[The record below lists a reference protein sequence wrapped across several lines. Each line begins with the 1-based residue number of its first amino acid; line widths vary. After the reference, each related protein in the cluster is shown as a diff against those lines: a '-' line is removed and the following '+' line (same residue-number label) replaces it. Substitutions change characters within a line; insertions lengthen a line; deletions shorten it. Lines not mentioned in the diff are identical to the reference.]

1 MTQLDALDHIPWD
14 QLDHAFGKATAVPQW
29 IRVLAQARQEE
40 YAKGLDQLFQHL
52 VHDGERYSSSAA
64 SVPFLYEL
72 LTEATG
78 QDQEGLLYLLLS
90 IAVGWE
96 DDYLEKG
103 LSPSQMRAAAT
114 PDDWVHLDCYEAVQD
129 GVPTLRRLVAANGD
143 GAALAAYCLAFFP
156 ERAEGSIAVL
166 LQQLYRTTDTGYT
179 ADLLLTLEFLASQA
193 PEAYDLSDLVAYRL
207 HDAHVVGI
215 AATMATASRPL
226 DERDALTLVSA
237 FLEEQLI
244 YPEGSW
250 FNEGRLL
257 LYLQWWLMRCQPE
270 EIPVLLQ
277 ALTQV
282 LPQAAAWALPYLTH
296 VLLHLLQRS
305 NAARQ
310 TPFRLGHRPQLAPEE
325 RVAVLLLLQQNGW
338 SMDLRGYAPYE
349 QLLGQYHLP
358 TTRKAWRKF
367 LQT

>member
-1 MTQLDALDHIPWD
+1 MLDTLDHISWEH
-14 QLDHAFGKATAVPQW
+14 LEHAFGEATEVPQW
-29 IRVLAQARQEE
+29 IQALAIAGKEG

-52 VHDGERYSSSAA
+52 VHDGERFNSSAA
-64 SVPFLYEL
+64 AVPFLYEL
-72 LTEATG
+72 LTEAAG

-103 LSPSQMRAAAT
+103 LNPIKMRATAT
-114 PDDWVHLDCYEAVQD
+114 PDDWVHLDCYDAVQD
-129 GVPTLRRLVAANGD
+129 GVPALRQLVAADGN

-166 LQQLYRTTDTGYT
+166 LQQLYRTTDAGYT
-179 ADLLLTLEFLASQA
+179 MDLLLGLEFLASQA
-193 PEAYDLSDLVAYRL
+193 AEAYDLSDLVAYRL
-207 HDAHVVGI
+207 HDTHSVGI
-215 AATMATASRPL
+215 AATLATAPRPL

-257 LYLQWWLMRCQPE
+257 LYLQWWLMRCQSE
-270 EIPVLLQ
+270 EIPMLLQ

-282 LPQAAAWALPYLTH
+282 LPQATGGSLPYLSH

-310 TPFRLGHRPQLAPEE
+310 TPFCKGHRPLLTPKE
-325 RVAVLLLLQQNGW
+325 RVALLLLLQQNGW
-338 SMDLRGYAPYE
+338 SMDINGYAPY
-349 QLLGQYHLP
+349 QKLLQQYDLP
-358 TTRKAWRKF
+358 TSRRAWRQF
-367 LQT
+367 LQE